1 MLKFRYLFN
10 NPDLARILMKNWEYD
25 EDSEELF
32 QYFRISA
39 NAIYPMKIHGNICY
53 LRFSPVSEKSE
64 ENVLAELAFIEYLRN
79 QRYPAMEAVISKS
92 GDQLV
97 RTETPWGAYYASVFK
112 KVAGKQISQ
121 TDFNDEIMNAYGIAL
136 GELHALSRKYENPNL
151 KRWSHVDVF
160 DWIAKTLTELGLDQ
174 KAMRELIVLQG
185 EFDRLAINR
194 DNYGL
199 IHFDFEPDNVF
210 YDETSQ
216 RCSVIDFDDAM
227 YHWYVMDIV
236 QALDAIQDEME
247 LDDCSHQE
255 AIFLQGY
262 RSVCDINENLFKLK
276 ALFRRFAK
284 LYQYARVA
292 SAIEESFEG
301 EPDWMIGL
309 REKLERFLKETQSNF
324 GEELS
329 LFRTA

>member
-1 MLKFRYLFN
+1 
-10 NPDLARILMKNWEYD
+10 MKNWEYD

-79 QRYPAMEAVISKS
+79 QRYPAIEAVISKS

-97 RTETPWGAYYASVFK
+97 RTETSLGAYYASVFK

-121 TDFNDEIMNAYGIAL
+121 TDFNDEIMYAYGAAL

-160 DWIAKTLTELGLDQ
+160 DWIEKTLTELGLDQ
-174 KAMRELIVLQG
+174 KAMRELTLLRS
-185 EFDRLAINR
+185 EFGQLTINQE
-194 DNYGL
+194 NYGL

-210 YDETSQ
+210 YDETSHH
-216 RCSVIDFDDAM
+216 CSVIDFDDAM

-236 QALDAIQDEME
+236 QALNAIQDEME
-247 LDDCSHQE
+247 LDDCSHQQ
-255 AIFLQGY
+255 ALFLQGY
-262 RSVCDINENLFKLK
+262 LGVCKIDENLFKLK
-276 ALFRRFAK
+276 PLFKRFAK
-284 LYQYARVA
+284 LFQYTRVA
-292 SAIEESFEG
+292 RAIEERFEG
-301 EPDWMIGL
+301 EPDWMVSL
-309 REKLERFLKETQSNF
+309 REKLEGLLMETRLNF
-324 GEELS
+324 GE
-329 LFRTA
+329 